1 MLTEHSSMTPT
12 GMKKQK
18 VHIGWIVV
26 PISIINS
33 DSNIPIYMASTPGS
47 KNYERIDIT
56 KEDYDDA

>member
-1 MLTEHSSMTPT
+1 MTPT